1 MQQRSIAA
9 VLLSSSLVF
18 ASCGSETSKSQRESS
33 KATTVEAGFASRV
46 ETVRKQAEAL
56 AKSSPGVIVS
66 VRDGNDRKVLA
77 IGDAARNPERKVT
90 PEDTVMIAS
99 VTKALVATA
108 ALSLVQD
115 GSLRLDDS
123 VEKWLPGLLPKGRQ
137 IKVEHLLSM
146 SSGLPNYE
154 DSPDFPGPGVLPP
167 RALVDLIAK
176 EPLDFEPGT
185 QGEQS
190 NTNYAVLQLILERA
204 GHAPL
209 DELLTQSVLKP
220 AGLTHTMLGGTP
232 TALGYDGDQDATI
245 RDPENPSAAAGAVS
259 SVGDVE
265 RFLDALTAGKI
276 LDAKDTKAMQRG
288 SRERRRRGLR
298 SRPARASRALMRH
311 GPRAGRREQRLRD
324 GRLDAP
330 GEGAHRRRRRNVRR
344 GRTGSR
350 APSGIRPV
358 RLTHRPRSAL
368 LR

>member
-1 MQQRSIAA
+1 VQQRSIAA
-9 VLLSSSLVF
+9 VLLGSSLIL
-18 ASCGSETSKSQRESS
+18 ASCGGETSKSQRESS
-33 KATTVEAGFASRV
+33 KATTAEAGFASRV
-46 ETVRKQAEAL
+46 ETVRKQAEDL
-56 AKSSPGVIVS
+56 AKSAPGVIVS
-66 VRDGNDRKVLA
+66 VRDGNDRKTLA

-90 PEDTVMIAS
+90 LEDTVMIAS

-115 GSLRLDDS
+115 GSLRLDDT
-123 VEKWLPGLLPKGRQ
+123 VEKWLPGLLPRGRQ
-137 IKVEHLLSM
+137 TKVEHLLSM

-167 RALVDLIAK
+167 RALIDLIAK

-209 DELLTQSVLKP
+209 DELLTQRVLKP

-259 SVGDVE
+259 SIGDVE

-276 LDAKDTKAMQRG
+276 LDAKDTKAMQEVHARVAG
-288 SRERRRRGLR
+288 EDYGLGLLVHHELSCGTALGQVGENDGYVMDAWTLAEKARTVVVAATSGAAGPEAERVAESGLC
-298 SRPARASRALMRH
+298 A
-311 GPRAGRREQRLRD
+311 
-324 GRLDAP
+324 
-330 GEGAHRRRRRNVRR
+330 
-344 GRTGSR
+344 
-350 APSGIRPV
+350 
-358 RLTHRPRSAL
+358 
-368 LR
+368 

>member
-9 VLLSSSLVF
+9 VLLSSSLILV
-18 ASCGSETSKSQRESS
+18 SCGGETSKSQRESS
-33 KATTVEAGFASRV
+33 TATTTEAGFASRL

-56 AKSSPGVIVS
+56 ATRAPGVIVS
-66 VRDGNDRKVLA
+66 ARDGNDRKILA
-77 IGDAARNPERKVT
+77 TGNAARDPERGLR

-115 GSLRLDDS
+115 GSLRLGDT
-123 VEKWLPGLLPKGRQ
+123 VEKWLPGLLPEGRQ

-154 DSPDFPGPGVLPP
+154 DSPAFPEPGVLPP
-167 RALVDLIAK
+167 GALIDLIAK
-176 EPLDFEPGT
+176 QPLDFEPGT
-185 QGEQS
+185 RGAQS

-209 DELLTQSVLKP
+209 EELLTQRVLKP

-232 TALGYDGDQDATI
+232 TALGYDGDQDVTI

-265 RFLDALTAGKI
+265 RFLDSFTAAKI
-276 LDAKDTKAMQRG
+276 LDAKDTKAMLKAHASVEGEDYGLGLLVHHQISCGTAVGQVGENAGYVMDAWTLPDKARTVVVAATSG
-288 SRERRRRGLR
+288 AAGMEAERL
-298 SRPARASRALMRH
+298 A
-311 GPRAGRREQRLRD
+311 E
-324 GRLDAP
+324 
-330 GEGAHRRRRRNVRR
+330 
-344 GRTGSR
+344 
-350 APSGIRPV
+350 
-358 RLTHRPRSAL
+358 SAL
-368 LR
+368 CA

>member
-1 MQQRSIAA
+1 M
-9 VLLSSSLVF
+9 VLSSSLVLG
-18 ASCGSETSKSQRESS
+18 SCGGETATSGQESS
-33 KATTVEAGFASRV
+33 KATTAEAGFASRV

-56 AKSSPGVIVS
+56 AKSAPGVIVS
-66 VRDGNDRKVLA
+66 VRDGNRRKILA

-115 GSLRLDDS
+115 GSLRLDDT
-123 VEKWLPGLLPKGRQ
+123 VEKWLPGLLPKGHQ
-137 IKVEHLLSM
+137 IKVEHLLSL

-154 DSPDFPGPGVLPP
+154 DSPDYPGPGVLPP
-167 RALVDLIAK
+167 TALVDLVAK
-176 EPLDFEPGT
+176 QPLDFEPGM

-204 GHAPL
+204 GHTPL
-209 DELLTQSVLKP
+209 DELLTQRVLKP

-265 RFLDALTAGKI
+265 RFLDSFTAGNI
-276 LDAKDTKAMQRG
+276 LDAMGTKAMQEVHATVGGEDYGLGLLVHHELSCGTALGQVGENAGYVMDAWTLPDKQRTVVVAATSG
-288 SRERRRRGLR
+288 AAGLEAERM
-298 SRPARASRALMRH
+298 A
-311 GPRAGRREQRLRD
+311 E
-324 GRLDAP
+324 
-330 GEGAHRRRRRNVRR
+330 
-344 GRTGSR
+344 
-350 APSGIRPV
+350 
-358 RLTHRPRSAL
+358 SAL
-368 LR
+368 CA